1 MTTDGIAVG
10 PVQMKSLRGERQLA
24 AQQGSTRYFT
34 GIPCKHGH
42 IAERLTVNGA
52 CCECC
57 TIKDH
62 ARRAKEPKLRH
73 AISYDTLTQQL
84 LHELFDYSGGKLFW
98 KVRPASCIQIGDEVG
113 STNDS
118 KYGYLRVRLRDRRY
132 MVHSLI
138 FMYHHGY
145 MPNLVDHIDGN
156 SENNKIENLREAT
169 HSQNGLNKKVRSD
182 SSTGV
187 KNVTFHKPN
196 SKWAVGLS
204 VNGKRKHIGY
214 FDDLELAELVA
225 IEAREKFHGAFSSY
239 SSRGI

>member
-1 MTTDGIAVG
+1 MATDGVGVG
-10 PVQMKSLRGERQLA
+10 PVLTKSLKGERQLA
-24 AQQGSTRYFT
+24 IEQGRTRYFT
-34 GIPCKHGH
+34 GLPCKHGH
-42 IAERLTVNGA
+42 VSERSTVNGV
-52 CCECC
+52 CCECS

-73 AISYDTLTQQL
+73 AIKYDTLTQQL
-84 LHELFDYSGGKLFW
+84 LHELFEYSEGKLFW
-98 KVRPASCIQIGDEVG
+98 KVRPASCVQVGDEVG
-113 STNDS
+113 SQNDS
-118 KYGYLRVRLRDRRY
+118 KYGYLRVRLRDKRY

-145 MPNLVDHIDGN
+145 MPNLIDHIDGN

-169 HSQNGLNKKVRSD
+169 CSQNSLNKKVRTD

-187 KNVTFHKPN
+187 KNVAFYKPN
-196 SKWAVGLS
+196 GKFAVSLS
-204 VNGKRKHIGY
+204 ISGKRKHIGY